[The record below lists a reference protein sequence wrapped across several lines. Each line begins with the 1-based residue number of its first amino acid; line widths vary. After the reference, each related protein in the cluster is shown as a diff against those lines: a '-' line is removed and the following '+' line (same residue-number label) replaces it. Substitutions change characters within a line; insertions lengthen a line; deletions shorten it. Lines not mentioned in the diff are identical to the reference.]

1 MRCNQSIIGVLDN
14 ENIIAYNVKFENN
27 FEVEIINLGGVIT
40 KIITPDKDNNF
51 ENIVLGYEN
60 INDYIE
66 NPYYYGAIIGR
77 TSGRICEG
85 HIKIEDKEYKLNK
98 NYGLHQGHG
107 GNFGFN
113 HKIWDVQVKE
123 KSDCVSLIL
132 SRKSPHLEE
141 NYPGNLDVEVTFNI
155 YKNYKIEEVYKCKS
169 DKTTIVNMT
178 NHSYFNLSGNIKRPV
193 TDCYLKLDSD
203 KILELDETCVPTGR
217 EINIDNKSH
226 RQIEIGNGYDH
237 VFLLNENKKIYM
249 EDKISKR
256 NMTIKTNQECVVIY
270 TMNYEHEKTSYTG
283 KVPPIR
289 HGICFETQRPP
300 IGRNM
305 CYLEESLLKKGE
317 QYEQKTE
324 YIFNLV
330 K

>member
-1 MRCNQSIIGVLDN
+1 MNLKKILVGIEG
-14 ENIIAYNVKFENN
+14 IKAKG
-27 FEVEIINLGGVIT
+27 EI
-40 KIITPDKDNNF
+40 DR
-51 ENIVLGYEN
+51 EIVS
-60 INDYIE
+60 IE
-66 NPYYYGAIIGR
+66 N
-77 TSGRICEG
+77 
-85 HIKIEDKEYKLNK
+85 D
-98 NYGLHQGHG
+98 
-107 GNFGFN
+107 
-113 HKIWDVQVKE
+113 
-123 KSDCVSLIL
+123 
-132 SRKSPHLEE
+132 SRKVQKGSMFFAIKGFSVDGTTFIPNAIENGADVILVEE
-141 NYPGNLDVEVTFNI
+141 GSCNLKSLNIPDNVTLLVVPDARYAMAISACNFYDNPS
-155 YKNYKIEEVYKCKS
+155 KK
-169 DKTTIVNMT
+169 
-178 NHSYFNLSGNIKRPV
+178 
-193 TDCYLKLDSD
+193 LKLIGKD
-203 KILELDETCVPTGR
+203 
-217 EINIDNKSH
+217 IDNKSH

>member
-1 MRCNQSIIGVLDN
+1 MKVLQDKN
-14 ENIIAYNVKFENN
+14 LVKF
-27 FEVEIINLGGVIT
+27 
-40 KIITPDKDNNF
+40 
-51 ENIVLGYEN
+51 
-60 INDYIE
+60 
-66 NPYYYGAIIGR
+66 
-77 TSGRICEG
+77 
-85 HIKIEDKEYKLNK
+85 
-98 NYGLHQGHG
+98 
-107 GNFGFN
+107 
-113 HKIWDVQVKE
+113 
-123 KSDCVSLIL
+123 
-132 SRKSPHLEE
+132 
-141 NYPGNLDVEVTFNI
+141 
-155 YKNYKIEEVYKCKS
+155 
-169 DKTTIVNMT
+169 
-178 NHSYFNLSGNIKRPV
+178 
-193 TDCYLKLDSD
+193 
-203 KILELDETCVPTGR
+203 
-217 EINIDNKSH
+217 
-226 RQIEIGNGYDH
+226 
-237 VFLLNENKKIYM
+237 ENKKIYM